1 MVENLQINRVI
12 IHKIHKRNMDRSMKD
27 PEYSDALSDIKG
39 AGLRAF
45 RNRVVNAIGSDSCS
59 LEMDIFRKSEGST
72 FDCVKKS
79 IDSDDEDFIMYSKQI
94 ALNLAESQTS
104 KKLPG
109 GIVIVFDGTTGED
122 DKPFIGVIKAELQEG
137 FKLEGLNLN
146 FIDDLILTKHQKFY
160 KIGVFINNRAEDKED
175 EYIAI
180 VYDSNLNKSNSD
192 AASYFYNNFLGCKK
206 SESEPVLNKTFYI
219 KTRDF
224 INDVENITSEEKL
237 DLNYALYSY
246 MKTEKSGII
255 SVDNFAE
262 NYFKESLKA
271 EYKNH
276 MEKENFPVRN
286 IGKDTTLIA
295 NILKSR
301 RINFT
306 DDIQLV
312 APSEKFK
319 DIIKVEANGNETV
332 VTISGSI
339 VKQI

>member
-1 MVENLQINRVI
+1 
-12 IHKIHKRNMDRSMKD
+12 
-27 PEYSDALSDIKG
+27 
-39 AGLRAF
+39 
-45 RNRVVNAIGSDSCS
+45 
-59 LEMDIFRKSEGST
+59 
-72 FDCVKKS
+72 
-79 IDSDDEDFIMYSKQI
+79 
-94 ALNLAESQTS
+94 
-104 KKLPG
+104 
-109 GIVIVFDGTTGED
+109 
-122 DKPFIGVIKAELQEG
+122 
-137 FKLEGLNLN
+137 
-146 FIDDLILTKHQKFY
+146 
-160 KIGVFINNRAEDKED
+160 
-175 EYIAI
+175 
-180 VYDSNLNKSNSD
+180 
-192 AASYFYNNFLGCKK
+192 
-206 SESEPVLNKTFYI
+206 
-219 KTRDF
+219 
-224 INDVENITSEEKL
+224 
-237 DLNYALYSY
+237 